1 MREYKMTLST
11 FLDLCLR
18 FLRREADPVSHSEQ
32 IIKDAT
38 GGVNF
43 YFLLWKFGPEL
54 AYPAYR
60 TAQDTLHRILTK
72 VCGSILLGF

>member
-1 MREYKMTLST
+1 MTLST

-60 TAQDTLHRILTK
+60 TA
-72 VCGSILLGF
+72 